1 MHPLTQKRHRLLFA
15 SFLLVFVAVIPRG
28 AIAGLD
34 GWEHIRTDDGIL
46 VSKREVAGS
55 SFVAFRGEGDVNA
68 KVLSVAS
75 VLVDVAHEQEW
86 MDSVVEARV
95 LRKIS
100 DTEYIM
106 YSHVGTP
113 PTMSDRDFVTDV
125 TLAVEPAAQS
135 ITVRMRSVDDPLAPK
150 TSYVRGLLTG
160 SVFALTPTSDGKGTH
175 VVAEIHC
182 DPKGSIASWI
192 VNLFQRGWG
201 YNTIKSLRKQVAKPG
216 IPVPDLLRASLEGRA
231 GAAAANP

>member
-1 MHPLTQKRHRLLFA
+1 MRPLTHKRPPFLFA
-15 SFLLVFVAVIPRG
+15 LLLLALGIAVAPLE
-28 AIAGLD
+28 AMAGLD

-46 VSKREVAGS
+46 VSKKDVAGS
-55 SFVAFRGEGDVNA
+55 SFVAFRGEGDVKA
-68 KVLSVAS
+68 PVLSVAS
-75 VLVDVAHEQEW
+75 VLVDVPHEQEW

-113 PTMSDRDFVTDV
+113 PTMSDREFVTDV
-125 TLAVEPAAQS
+125 TLAVDPAAQS
-135 ITVRMRSVDDPLAPK
+135 VTVRMRSVDDPSAPR

-160 SVFALTPTSDGKGTH
+160 SVFVLTPAADGTGTH

-216 IPVPDLLRASLEGRA
+216 IPVPDLLRAYLEGRA
-231 GAAAANP
+231 GK

>member
-1 MHPLTQKRHRLLFA
+1 MHTLARTKLRLLLASLLLALFA
-15 SFLLVFVAVIPRG
+15 LAAPDAL
-28 AIAGLD
+28 AGVD

-46 VSKREVAGS
+46 VSKKEVPGS

-68 KVLSVAS
+68 PVLSVAA

-95 LRKIS
+95 LRKVS
-100 DTEYIM
+100 DTEYVM

-125 TLAVEPAAQS
+125 TLAVDPAAQS
-135 ITVRMRSVDDPLAPK
+135 ITVRMRSIDDPSAPK
-150 TSYVRGLLTG
+150 TRYVRGLLTG
-160 SVFALTPTSDGKGTH
+160 SVFVLTPTRDGTATH

-182 DPKGSIASWI
+182 DPKGSIAAWI

-201 YNTIKSLRKQVAKPG
+201 YNTIKSLRKQVQKPG
-216 IPVPDLLRASLEGRA
+216 IPVPELLRSYLEGHA
-231 GAAAANP
+231 GAAASP